1 MNHRLAPIY
10 EDEID
15 DSLFDN
21 SQLTISNYY
30 VSDPLA
36 NFNEN
41 EYKRECDDGHMLN
54 HEPNSGHEPNFKPKQ
69 TSFMNSIPKKKL
81 KLYKQYDN
89 IYGEIIISNYA
100 KIITAHPWFQR
111 LKDIKQLGPLHFKF
125 PHADHSRFYH
135 SVGVAYLSRLA
146 GTILRCQYGKITDR
160 EILCLELAGLC
171 HDLGHGPYSH
181 SFDHLLRDIKFKS
194 ITAQHEIRSQILV
207 KHLIED
213 IPDLDISDVEIK
225 LIQYFIDT
233 DKYKL
238 IYPNDSSPEHTP
250 GLEQIVSN
258 PVHKLDVDKMDYL
271 LRDSQ
276 ALRFDMTIDGKLDVK
291 ALLKRSRLV
300 YDAKEEKT
308 FWMFHIRDQGMVYD
322 LICRRF
328 IFYNNYY
335 LHPDVNAI
343 NCMLTDALII
353 VDRIKKYSECVKLET
368 REQIEKYAQL
378 TDTFFLEMLMN
389 SDDDRLSDARDLIK
403 RIVSGKEWYKHL
415 GDFVTNIENLD
426 ETSYAEL
433 TWEIFTD
440 KSTPTTLLPKIRYHQ
455 NGLPINPQDVKNTR
469 RLYLKPD
476 T

>member
-1 MNHRLAPIY
+1 MSRLQPVQ
-10 EDEID
+10 ESNNELDDTDEID
-15 DSLFDN
+15 EQNFDA
-21 SQLTISNYY
+21 SQSIVLNRYEP
-30 VSDPLA
+30 DQLA
-36 NFNEN
+36 KLSESKEDFQEQ
-41 EYKRECDDGHMLN
+41 YHSMQSSTK
-54 HEPNSGHEPNFKPKQ
+54 KP
-69 TSFMNSIPKKKL
+69 L
-81 KLYKQYDN
+81 KLYRQYDN
-89 IYGEIIISNYA
+89 IYGEITISNYA
-100 KIITAHPWFQR
+100 KTITLHPWFQR

-125 PHADHSRFYH
+125 PHADHSRFNH
-135 SVGVAYLSRLA
+135 SIGAAYLARLA
-146 GTILRCQYGKITDR
+146 GTVLRSKHHRITDS

-181 SFDHLLRDIKFKS
+181 SFDHLLRDISFKS
-194 ITAQHEIRSQILV
+194 ITAQHEIRSQILI

-213 IPDLDISDVEIK
+213 LPELNISAEEVK

-238 IYPNDSSPEHTP
+238 IYPNETLPKHTP

-271 LRDSQ
+271 LRDAQ
-276 ALRFDMTIDGKLDVK
+276 ALRFDMTIDGKLDVR
-291 ALLKRSRLV
+291 ALLKRSQLV
-300 YDAKEEKT
+300 HDKKENRT

-353 VDRIKKYSECVKLET
+353 INRVKKYSDCVKLEN
-368 REQIEKYAQL
+368 REQIEKYIQL

-389 SDDDRLSDARDLIK
+389 SDDDRLAEASELIK
-403 RIVSGKEWYKHL
+403 RIVSGKNWYKHL

-433 TWEIFTD
+433 PWEIFTD

-455 NGLPINPQDVKNTR
+455 NGLPINPLDVKNTR

-476 T
+476 A